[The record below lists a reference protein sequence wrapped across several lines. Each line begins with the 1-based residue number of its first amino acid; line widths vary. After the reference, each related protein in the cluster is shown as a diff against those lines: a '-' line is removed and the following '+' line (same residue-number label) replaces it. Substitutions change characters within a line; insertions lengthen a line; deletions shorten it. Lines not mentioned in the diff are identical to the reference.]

1 MKFIVERSLSDKV
14 FSSVI
19 KFESYG
25 VVSKTQADEDDQVV
39 SMSMT
44 AEEEKAIFED
54 FGYPVIEVGGEYSGF
69 VKVVEGKVTILE
81 DSVGESDPEAEK
93 LTFVRN
99 VEKYTLD
106 ETFSVRYSSNA
117 KKLEDGDKLNALQQS
132 EAKCLI
138 FEKNVETKVK
148 AAIEELKECRT
159 KFEEEKPANTFS
171 Y

>member
-14 FSSVI
+14 FSSKV
-19 KFESYG
+19 KFDSYG
-25 VVSKTQADEDDQVV
+25 VVSKTQSDEDDQVI

-44 AEEEKAIFED
+44 AEEEQSIFED
-54 FGYPVIEVGGEYSGF
+54 FGYPVVEIGGEYSAY
-69 VKVVEGKVTILE
+69 VKIVDGKVTLLTDE
-81 DSVGESDPEAEK
+81 EGPSDDQAEK

-106 ETFSVRYSSNA
+106 SNFQVKYSSNA
-117 KKLEDGDKLNALQQS
+117 KKLKDTEKLTALQQS

-138 FEKNVETKVK
+138 FEKSVEEKIKKV
-148 AAIEELKECRT
+148 IEDIKECRT
-159 KFEEEKPANTFS
+159 KFEEEKPANSFS

>member
-69 VKVVEGKVTILE
+69 VKIVEGKVTILE
-81 DSVGESDPEAEK
+81 DSVGESDPDAEK
-93 LTFVRN
+93 ITFVRN

-106 ETFSVRYSSNA
+106 ETFLVRYSSNA
-117 KKLEDGDKLNALQQS
+117 KKLEDTDKLNSLQQS

-148 AAIEELKECRT
+148 DAIEELKLCRT